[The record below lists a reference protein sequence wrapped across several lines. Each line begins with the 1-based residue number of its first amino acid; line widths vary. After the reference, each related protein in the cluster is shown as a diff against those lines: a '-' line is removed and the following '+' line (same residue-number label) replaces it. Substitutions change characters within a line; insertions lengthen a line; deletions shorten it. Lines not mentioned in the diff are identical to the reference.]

1 MKQPLFIRL
10 DPEQIEHVKSQPNQ
24 SVYIQELIKKDQHRE
39 TRFDYVWPVIEKYVI
54 NEHLRTGEI
63 RLITDLT
70 MKLARQISGSDV
82 LTEIMEGGQ
91 K

>member
-39 TRFDYVWPVIEKYVI
+39 TRAEYVFQLISYMVL
-54 NEHLRTGEI
+54 NEPDIVVSVTRLTRLLTDSITGE
-63 RLITDLT
+63 
-70 MKLARQISGSDV
+70 DV
-82 LTEIMEGGQ
+82 LSRIMEGVR